1 MGRDVIERGGCVEEG
16 QTILIDESFVAVR
29 IKGTDKRWSNKS

>member
-1 MGRDVIERGGCVEEG
+1 MGRDAIETGGCAEEG
-16 QTILIDESFVAVR
+16 QTFLIDESFVAVR